1 MRRIA
6 VLVWIGCLI
15 LIGAGCSTQPSP
27 PQIVKVPQKVKIE
40 TPAYPNILNPK
51 EWCKR
56 NESECISGILAYNFI
71 EAVEFGAKYD
81 VNVKAYR

>member
-6 VLVWIGCLI
+6 VLGLI
-15 LIGAGCSTQPSP
+15 SSMSLISVGCSTAQSQPV
-27 PQIVKVPQKVKIE
+27 IVKVPQKVVIE
-40 TPAYPNILNPK
+40 TPLYPNIINPK
-51 EWCKR
+51 EWCER
-56 NESECISGILAYNFI
+56 NESECISGIVAYNFI